1 MKNTFKLTEEQFDLY
16 THIMSYIQNYKG
28 TEDSAPEYEEWLEE
42 TFGEEWLEYQIEADG
57 NLYEYEFE
65 GEFWYG
71 YVTGNFSPDILKWI
85 EDEKKQYEKFLEEYL
100 EEED

>member
-1 MKNTFKLTEEQFDLY
+1 MTYTFTQEQLDLY
-16 THIMSYIQNYKG
+16 TQMLVNSEQFKG
-28 TEDSAPEYEEWLEE
+28 TYDSLPEYEEWLKE
-42 TFGEEWLEYQIEADG
+42 TFGKDWSEYQSESEDG

-100 EEED
+100 EDEQD